1 MYICTKVLSS
11 QMVNLKFLNYRIMDI
26 DINIGP
32 ILNDLNRGDKKA
44 FTYVFNRYYR
54 PLYAVAFRYLKSE
67 DAAMDAVQETFMR
80 LWEKRDSLAFDTNL
94 RSLLFTILKNLI
106 LNEIRHNTIVYERQ
120 YELAQMDSENVYNM
134 NEAYDRKETRELL
147 FKYIQKLPQQQRK
160 VCLMKIVQGLTN
172 QEIADKLNLALPTVK
187 LHYSQ
192 ALKKLRNELYSLF
205 LVIFVIV
212 IIL

>member
-1 MYICTKVLSS
+1 
-11 QMVNLKFLNYRIMDI
+11 MDI
-26 DINIGP
+26 DINIVP
-32 ILNDLNRGDKKA
+32 ILNDLNKGDKKA

-54 PLYAVAFRYLKSE
+54 LLYTVAFRYLKSE
-67 DAAMDAVQETFMR
+67 DSAMDAVQETFMR
-80 LWEKRDSLAFDTNL
+80 LWEKKDTLTFDTNL

-205 LVIFVIV
+205 LVIFIIVVI
-212 IIL
+212 LLD